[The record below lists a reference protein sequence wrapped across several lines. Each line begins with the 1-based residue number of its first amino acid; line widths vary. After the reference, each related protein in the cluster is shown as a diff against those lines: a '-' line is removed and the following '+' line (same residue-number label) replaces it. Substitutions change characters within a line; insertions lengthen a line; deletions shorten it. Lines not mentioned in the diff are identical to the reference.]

1 MFEFSLAITAV
12 VAALVLDYLFGEP
25 RRYHPLVG
33 LGKIIGKI
41 ERLCYPQQVQQSTE
55 DSDCFEAPSPRRQ
68 RWRGVSAVLL
78 VLSAPL
84 LLALLLQ
91 LLLPPGHFMS
101 FLLSAVVVYFCI
113 GCRSLGEHAEAI
125 AKPLLAGDID
135 GARAGLSMIV
145 SRDTS
150 ECQEQEIAA
159 GTIESVLE
167 NGSDAVIAPL
177 FWFLVLGLPGI
188 VAYRVINTLDA
199 MWGYKNDQYLYF
211 GWAAAKLDDVVNYL
225 PARFC
230 ALGYAVCGQTRV
242 ALRCW
247 RQQAKAYKSP
257 NGGPVMAA
265 GAGAIGVVVG
275 GDAVYF
281 GQSLARTELGE
292 GRPPI
297 AADIDASFQLL
308 LRTIGVSLLLL
319 LPFTL

>member
-1 MFEFSLAITAV
+1 MFDFSLAITAV
-12 VAALVLDYLFGEP
+12 MAALVLDYLFGEP

-33 LGKIIGKI
+33 LGNIISHI
-41 ERLCYPQQVQQSTE
+41 ERWCYPAQVQQSAD
-55 DSDCFEAPSPRRQ
+55 DSNSFEVPSPRRQ
-68 RWRGVSAVLL
+68 RWRGVLGLSL
-78 VLSAPL
+78 VLALPVTF
-84 LLALLLQ
+84 ALLLQ
-91 LLLPPGHFMS
+91 LLLPANH
-101 FLLSAVVVYFCI
+101 LLSLVISAIVVYFCI
-113 GCRSLGEHAEAI
+113 GCRSLGEHAQAI
-125 AKPLLAGDID
+125 AKPLLIGDID
-135 GARAGLSMIV
+135 AARAGLSMIV

-167 NGSDAVIAPL
+167 NGSDAVFAPL
-177 FWFLVLGLPGI
+177 FWFLVLGLPGVI
-188 VAYRVINTLDA
+188 AYRAINTLDA

-211 GWAAAKLDDVVNYL
+211 GWAAARMDDVVNYL
-225 PARFC
+225 PARLC
-230 ALGYAVCGQTRV
+230 AIGYALCGQSKV

-247 RQQAKAYKSP
+247 QTQAKHYKSP
-257 NGGPVMAA
+257 NGGPVMAS

-281 GQSLARTELGE
+281 GQSLQRTVLGE

-308 LRTIGVSLLLL
+308 LRTIGVSVLLL